1 MPDIIDT
8 LQGLRSVRSYAEP
21 DLDEDIDLEDDPEL
35 EAIVEALDELEDEGE
50 EVHAY
55 ASPEDMAVLKS
66 KALAAQH
73 VYDSR
78 RKGLTLAPSKHNPRV
93 RRWIRATAIKHAAKR
108 SAVSGVPAAILSTA
122 FGPVGAAVGA
132 AAGATA
138 EKVHAKTV
146 HSPGHYE
153 YWMKHHGD
161 YVAQKAKE
169 HGVSKRTVASALAAH
184 GSAAAYRH
192 IGRVGQ
198 KHWEEYGSL
207 SSSHNSWHSVN
218 KHHARI
224 AAVAKRSFERKLKQ
238 VAAG

>member
-8 LQGLRSVRSYAEP
+8 LQGLRSVRSYAEAEL
-21 DLDEDIDLEDDPEL
+21 DLDDNLDLEDDPEL

-50 EVHAY
+50 GVHAY
-55 ASPEDMAVLKS
+55 AGRE
-66 KALAAQH
+66 
-73 VYDSR
+73 
-78 RKGLTLAPSKHNPRV
+78 GLTLAPSKHNPKV

-108 SAVSGVPAAILSTA
+108 SAVTGVPAAILGTA

-192 IGRVGQ
+192 LGRVAQ

-218 KHHARI
+218 KHHAYI